1 MPCHKKSS
9 CDCNHGHHEHHCYN
23 PCPPYPYPPTPLPEV
38 QNQENIR
45 KILRFKTSCLT
56 LQEPD
61 NNEQTGITNKYAF
74 ENFETIYQAFRDA
87 PSSGDIAAFI
97 NAIVSSNLTVSY
109 GGKTYGIRT
118 TITDTDGRV
127 IYDSQAGT
135 TDSQCSTLQL
145 HTTRMEIQRAE
156 LNKWAY
162 STRTS
167 ITVGTPSFYESVW
180 FKYQNTNN
188 GTINDFE
195 GPYNFRFS
203 VRIQVDGTPIPLL
216 L

>member
-1 MPCHKKSS
+1 MPCHERRNK
-9 CDCNHGHHEHHCYN
+9 HHCECCN
-23 PCPPYPYPPTPLPEV
+23 PCPPHPYPPTPSNELE
-38 QNQENIR
+38 NQKNIE

-61 NNEQTGITNKYAF
+61 NQEQTNITNKYAF
-74 ENFETIYQAFRDA
+74 ENFERLYQAFRDA

-97 NAIVSSNLTVSY
+97 YSIMFGNLTVSY
-109 GGKTYGIRT
+109 GGKTYGIRS

-127 IYDSQAGT
+127 IFDSISGQ
-135 TDSQCSTLQL
+135 TDAQCKTLQL

-167 ITVGTPSFYESVW
+167 GTTGIISFYESTW
-180 FKYQNTNN
+180 FKYKNTNN

-195 GPYNFRFS
+195 GPYNFRFA
-203 VRIQVDGTPIPLL
+203 VPIDVNGIPQPLVL
-216 L
+216 

>member
-1 MPCHKKSS
+1 MPCHKKS
-9 CDCNHGHHEHHCYN
+9 CYN
-23 PCPPYPYPPTPLPEV
+23 HCNCHCDHYPYPPTPSPEV

-61 NNEQTGITNKYAF
+61 NREQTGITNKYAF
-74 ENFETIYQAFRDA
+74 ENFETIYRAFRDA

-97 NAIVSSNLTVSY
+97 NSFVSSNRTVQFE
-109 GGKTYGIRT
+109 GKTYGIRT

-127 IYDSQAGT
+127 IYDSNSGK
-135 TDSQCSTLQL
+135 TDAECKLLQL
-145 HTTRMEIQRAE
+145 HTTRMEIQRAQ
-156 LNKWAY
+156 LNEWAY

-167 ITVGTPSFYESVW
+167 ATIGIPSFYESVW

-188 GTINDFE
+188 GVINDFE

-203 VRIQVDGTPIPLL
+203 VQIEVDGTPIPLVL
-216 L
+216 